1 MAWTYNLRR
10 RKGSRR
16 LEAKDLLP
24 VWPKATKPRPSPL
37 ELQAKLMAFAQ
48 RQNAR

>member
-10 RKGSRR
+10 RRGAKA
-16 LEAKDLLP
+16 LEPSKLLP
-24 VWPKATKPRPSPL
+24 VWPAALKPRPSAL

-48 RQNAR
+48 RQNPG